1 MPLFPLFF
9 MIGLIALKES
19 LWLVAACSMILVLK
33 SWSMSRYAVLP
44 LLGLTVVFLLSM
56 PTGQPLAPI
65 TVIDILDA
73 KQNGDRIRYLAKSH
87 NQQIVVAATLDEK
100 TDRDYERIGQ
110 RCEVELE
117 ERPVLPR
124 VNLGGFDEARWMRTE
139 QLRGKYDVVKWGKC
153 TETPGFGA
161 NGRRIRQQWM
171 TRIEQLPIKQ
181 ALYVEALVL
190 GEDRLM
196 DQMTMERFKKFGLL
210 HAIVISGSHIAFL
223 ILTVLW
229 FLKKLRLTRERRF
242 EFLLLT
248 LPLYG
253 WLTEWSAPVTRAVCV
268 AMVLLFC
275 HRINRRPDPLWV
287 VSLIGAL
294 QLAISYTSLYD
305 VGFQLTVGL
314 TIFLLLSRKM
324 WEKIK
329 RPWNWL
335 LISLWAQ
342 IMTSLVLQLAQQT
355 EVSLWSP
362 LLNILLGGWI
372 EWVILPL
379 SFLVG
384 TAVLIPSSDN
394 LIRLHGQAT
403 SFLDQAL
410 AWAEKLP
417 VPTVAVHLFSLPVL
431 LIGTG
436 TVLSGWWLAE
446 RRWFGHLVPL
456 VGLLAASLYMDHQ
469 TPERITFLDVGQ
481 GDSTVIEKAGET
493 FVIDTGGAFSL
504 SIRPP
509 LRPFDPGGQIVAPFL
524 HTRGETHI
532 EGLVVT
538 HADHDHI
545 GGLVGL
551 LRKIQVDTVYMG
563 QFDNQDPKRRALID
577 QIEATGTRI
586 QFIHSRQRI
595 RPWLEV
601 VAPAT
606 NAEEEND
613 RSVVLLADVA
623 GKRVLLTG
631 DASIDQEE
639 TWSVQKVDILKAGHH
654 GSKTSTGE
662 QLLQKTDPDLVIISA
677 GRNNRYGH
685 PHPEVLERTRDRT
698 VMRTDQSGMITCSA
712 TGCEPMLK

>member
-1 MPLFPLFF
+1 MPLLPLFF

-19 LWLVAACSMILVLK
+19 LWLVTVCSIILVLR
-33 SWSMSRYAVLP
+33 SWSMSTYSVLS
-44 LLGLTVVFLLSM
+44 LVGLTVVFLLSM
-56 PTGQPLAPI
+56 KTEQPIAPI

-73 KQNGDRIRYLAKSH
+73 KQNGDRIRYLAEFQNK
-87 NQQIVVAATLDEK
+87 QIVVAATLDEK

-124 VNLGGFDEARWMRTE
+124 VNLGGFDEARWMRVE
-139 QLRGKYDVVKWGKC
+139 QLQGKYDVARWGEC
-153 TETPGFGA
+153 SETPGFEA

-223 ILTVLW
+223 IVTMLW
-229 FLKKLRLTRERRF
+229 LLKKLRLTRERRF

-275 HRINRRPDPLWV
+275 HRINRRPDPLLV
-287 VSLIGAL
+287 VGSIGAL
-294 QLAISYTSLYD
+294 QLAVSYTYLYD

-324 WEKIK
+324 WETIK

-362 LLNILLGGWI
+362 LLNLIVGGWI

-379 SFLVG
+379 SFLVSA
-384 TAVLIPSSDN
+384 AVLIPSSDN
-394 LIRLHGQAT
+394 LVHLHGQAT

-410 AWAEKLP
+410 AGAENLP
-417 VPTVAVHLFSLPVL
+417 VPTVAVHLFSLPVFL
-431 LIGTG
+431 VVTG
-436 TVLSGWWLAE
+436 TVFAGWWLAE
-446 RRWFGHLVPL
+446 HKWYGHLVPL
-456 VGLLAASLYMDHQ
+456 VGLLVASIYMDQQ
-469 TPERITFLDVGQ
+469 TPEQITFLDVGQ
-481 GDSTVIEKAGET
+481 GDSTIIEKAGET

-524 HTRGETHI
+524 NTRGETHI

-545 GGLVGL
+545 GGLLGV
-551 LRKIQVDTVYMG
+551 LRKIQVDTIYMG
-563 QFDNQDPKRRALID
+563 QFDNQDPKRHALIE
-577 QIEATGTRI
+577 QIEATGTKIEYIRSG
-586 QFIHSRQRI
+586 QQI
-595 RPWLEV
+595 RPWLKV
-601 VAPAT
+601 LAPA
-606 NAEEEND
+606 ASEEEEND
-613 RSVVLLADVA
+613 RSVVLLADIA

-639 TWSVQKVDILKAGHH
+639 TWSVQRVDILKAGHH

-662 QLLQKTDPDLVIISA
+662 QLLQKTDPNLIIISA

-685 PHPEVLERTRDRT
+685 PHAEVLERTRNRT

>member
-1 MPLFPLFF
+1 MPLLPLFF

-19 LWLVAACSMILVLK
+19 LWLVAVCSMILVLK
-33 SWSMSRYAVLP
+33 SWSMSKYSAFSLV
-44 LLGLTVVFLLSM
+44 GLTIVFLMSM
-56 PTGQPLAPI
+56 TTEQLIKPI
-65 TVIDILDA
+65 QVIDILDA
-73 KQNGDRIRYLAKSH
+73 KQNGDRIRYLAESK

-100 TDRDYERIGQ
+100 TDIDYERIGQ

-124 VNLGGFDEARWMRTE
+124 VNLGGFDEARWMRIE
-139 QLRGKYDVVKWGKC
+139 QLRGKYEVVTWGGC
-153 TETPGFGA
+153 TETPGLGA

-171 TRIEQLPIKQ
+171 TRIEQLPLKQ

-196 DQMTMERFKKFGLL
+196 DQTTMERFKKFGLL

-223 ILTVLW
+223 IVTMLW
-229 FLKKLRLTRERRF
+229 LLKKLRLTRERRF
-242 EFLLLT
+242 EFLLMT

-275 HRINRRPDPLWV
+275 HRINRRPDPLV
-287 VSLIGAL
+287 VIGTIGAF
-294 QLAISYTSLYD
+294 QLAVSYTYLYD

-314 TIFLLLSRKM
+314 TIFLLLSRRM
-324 WEKIK
+324 WETIK

-335 LISLWAQ
+335 LISFWAQ

-355 EVSLWSP
+355 EVSFWSP
-362 LLNILLGGWI
+362 LLNLIVGGWI

-379 SFLVG
+379 SFLVSA
-384 TAVLIPSSDN
+384 TVLIPSSDN
-394 LIRLHGQAT
+394 LIGLHGQAT

-410 AWAEKLP
+410 TWAEKLP
-417 VPTVAVHLFSLPVL
+417 VPTVAVHLFSLPVF
-431 LIGTG
+431 LIVTG
-436 TVLSGWWLAE
+436 VVLTGWWLAE
-446 RRWFGHLVPL
+446 RKWFGHLVPL
-456 VGLLAASLYMDHQ
+456 IGLLVASLYMDQQ

-481 GDSTVIEKAGET
+481 GDSTIIEKAGET

-524 HTRGETHI
+524 HTRGETRI

-545 GGLVGL
+545 GGLPGV
-551 LRKIQVDTVYMG
+551 LRKIQVDTIYMG
-563 QFDNQDPKRRALID
+563 QFDNQDPKRHALIE

-586 QFIHSRQRI
+586 EYIRSGQRI
-595 RPWLEV
+595 RPWLKV
-601 VAPAT
+601 VAPAA
-606 NAEEEND
+606 NEEEEND

-639 TWSVQKVDILKAGHH
+639 TWSVPKVDILKAGHH

-662 QLLQKTDPDLVIISA
+662 QLLQKTDPELVIISA

-685 PHPEVLERTRDRT
+685 PHAEVLERTRNRD